1 MMEKSESSRKEENV
15 IFPPMKPGATYIN
28 KEREKVSSVN
38 SSSNSET
45 GYSKNSQNEDMTN
58 PISV

>member
-1 MMEKSESSRKEENV
+1 
-15 IFPPMKPGATYIN
+15 MKPGATYIN